1 MVSTLKSFGQYFRTY
16 PLRGVL
22 TLLTIAIGVGALIIT
37 FSLSFDVNDALQ
49 ESLSEDGRRIVIANA
64 TIGDDGQID
73 RQFPSD
79 FDANVVEVLST
90 EYENLVDLT
99 LVGDA
104 RWNRVS
110 ANNTS
115 YQVRSSVAADATY
128 DDLMNLEM
136 VAGSFYTQE
145 DVDDRRQLVV
155 ISESTAAILFGNA
168 DQAIG
173 QQVET
178 AVPTISVTTS
188 SGGGQSRRMSLS
200 QEPYTVVGVFADVSE
215 LVREAFGVGDFIIPI
230 GTNIPT
236 GMQISFDPSAVVM
249 ARLIDATVES
259 AASRIGVILELEYSD
274 ETVVSVWEGSPHG
287 PEPLIEEARR
297 SVSSFALTVNVLGAI
312 ILVASSIGIFSI
324 MLIEVLNRMREIG
337 LRRAIGATRASI
349 RRFFMMQAL
358 YFSLAGSAI
367 GTGLAF
373 VFYRMIGASLVPFFE
388 TSGLSAA
395 DLNLSVPGAIPI
407 ALAVGAAV
415 IAGALF
421 GFFPAI
427 SASRTPIV
435 ECIKEDAA

>member
-37 FSLSFDVNDALQ
+37 FSLSSDVNGALD
-49 ESLSEDGRRIVIANA
+49 ESLSKDGRRIVIANA
-64 TIGDDGQID
+64 EIGDDGQID

-79 FDANVVEVLST
+79 FDANVTVVLAA
-90 EYENLVDLT
+90 EYENLEDLT
-99 LVGDA
+99 FVGEA

-110 ANNTS
+110 ANDTS
-115 YQVRSSVAADATY
+115 YQVRSSVAAGATY
-128 DDLMNLEM
+128 DNLMDLEM
-136 VAGSFYTQE
+136 LAGSFYTQE
-145 DVDDRRQLVV
+145 DVDERRQLVV
-155 ISESTAAILFGNA
+155 ISESTARILFG
-168 DQAIG
+168 DSEVAIG

-178 AVPTISVTTS
+178 AVPTFSITTTS
-188 SGGGQSRRMSLS
+188 SGGQARRFSLS

-215 LVREAFGVGDFIIPI
+215 LEREAFGVGDFIIPI
-230 GTNIPT
+230 GTNVPA
-236 GMQISFDPSAVVM
+236 GFQIDFDPSAVVM
-249 ARLIDATVES
+249 ARLVDDSVES
-259 AASRIGVILELEYSD
+259 ATSRIGVILELEYDD
-274 ETVVSVWEGSPHG
+274 ETVVSVWEGSPDG
-287 PEPLIEEARR
+287 PDLLIEESRR

-324 MLIEVLNRMREIG
+324 MLVEVLNRMREIG

-349 RRFFMMQAL
+349 RRFFMMQAF
-358 YFSLAGSAI
+358 YFSLAGGAI

-373 VFYRMIGASLVPFFE
+373 IFYRMIGASLVPFFE
-388 TSGLSAA
+388 TSGLSAT
-395 DLNLSVPGAIPI
+395 DLDLSIPGALPI
-407 ALAVGAAV
+407 VMAVGAAV
-415 IAGALF
+415 IVGALF